1 MAEKDAKIK
10 NFYTNCHQNNEP
22 TGQSGFPEFAQ
33 EFAQKVHIGVKNRE
47 KTERQIKLGR
57 NA

>member
-1 MAEKDAKIK
+1 MAEKNAKIK
-10 NFYTNCHQNNEP
+10 GFSANYHQKNEP
-22 TGQSGFPEFAQ
+22 IGQSVFPEFAQ

-47 KTERQIKLGR
+47 KTERQIYLGR